1 MQVKITECPNTSLA
15 EDLSSETLEDELIM
29 VSKDENVI
37 KSDRVANATKKE
49 ETSKI
54 KIDSKSIKK
63 KSDDLFVP
71 SIMFSAV
78 DCESKK
84 EYMEIVTKLG
94 GIITTSPRH
103 CTHLVMGKL
112 SRTDKFLQV
121 LPVVHQVVG
130 PGWLLESMGT
140 GCWVEEAPYS
150 LSSKEMET
158 KFGFSLGATLARRN
172 RDKLF
177 TGKTFYLTPHV
188 KPGIDVLRN
197 IVESAGGRY

>member
-1 MQVKITECPNTSLA
+1 
-15 EDLSSETLEDELIM
+15 M

-37 KSDRVANATKKE
+37 KSDRVPNATRKE
-49 ETSKI
+49 ETTKI

-94 GIITTSPRH
+94 GIVTTSSRH
-103 CTHLVMGKL
+103 CTHLVMEKL

-121 LPVVHQVVG
+121 LPVVQQVVG
-130 PGWLLESMGT
+130 VGWLLESKVAGS
-140 GCWVEEAPYS
+140 WVEEAPHS